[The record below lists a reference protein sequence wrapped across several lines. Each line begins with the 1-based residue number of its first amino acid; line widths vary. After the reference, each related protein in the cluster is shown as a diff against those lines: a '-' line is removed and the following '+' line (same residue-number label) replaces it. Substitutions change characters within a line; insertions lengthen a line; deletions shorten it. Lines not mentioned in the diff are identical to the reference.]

1 MSVVG
6 LVILLDRLVCIV
18 AEYANNYKDV
28 NMDALLEYVLLYA
41 IIIAL
46 GLYLINMGMKIY
58 NQKEIW
64 NGNRVLVLI
73 FMTLFVITRALQLI
87 VNSYDITDF
96 IDVESGIFLSV
107 FIMGA
112 LIDEDVKE
120 GMGGKVREDEDFDFL
135 K

>member
-1 MSVVG
+1 
-6 LVILLDRLVCIV
+6 
-18 AEYANNYKDV
+18 
-28 NMDALLEYVLLYA
+28 
-41 IIIAL
+41 
-46 GLYLINMGMKIY
+46 MGMKIY